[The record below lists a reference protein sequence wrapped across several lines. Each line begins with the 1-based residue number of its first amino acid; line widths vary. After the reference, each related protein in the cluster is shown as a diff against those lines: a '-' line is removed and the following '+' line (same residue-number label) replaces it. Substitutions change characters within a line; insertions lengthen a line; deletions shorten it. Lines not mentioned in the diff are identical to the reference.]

1 MQTTANREPAA
12 FRAGMIADSRSMR
25 HVASKIGSGNIKA
38 GIGAFNAPGLS
49 APGDSPKADPGLIYQ
64 NPSPA
69 AAVDVD
75 AIVTTRATAAS
86 LVTLTAAD
94 FNGVH
99 GAAECFPPRI
109 LTITANSN
117 ANWDATSIEVTY
129 IGADNL
135 THTETLAMPD
145 GGNTT
150 LSTTGRVKI
159 PVSIKIPAQSGT
171 GGSYTI
177 GYAVLDAS
185 LTVNDFLGVPVYDA
199 WTMEGRA
206 ENSALGEYG
215 HGDTVPV
222 LVKGAIAVETE
233 GTCADRGDVY
243 VRVSPNGGNTQI
255 GKFRADA
262 DSATAVLVPN
272 ARFERATTDGA
283 VNVVAFY

>member
-12 FRAGMIADSRSMR
+12 FRAGMIADSRPMR
-25 HVASKIGSGNIKA
+25 HVASKIASGNIKA
-38 GIGAFNAPGLS
+38 GIGAFGAPGLS

-75 AIVTTRATAAS
+75 AVVTTRATAAT
-86 LVTLTAAD
+86 LVTLVAAD

-99 GAAECFPPRI
+99 GAAECFPPRL

-117 ANWDATSIEVTY
+117 ANWDATNIEVTY

-135 THTETLAMPD
+135 THTELLAMPD

-150 LSTTGRVKI
+150 LTTTDRVKI
-159 PVSIKIPAQSGT
+159 PLSIKIPAQSGT

-185 LTVNDFLGVPVYDA
+185 LTINDFMGVPVYDA
-199 WTMEGRA
+199 WTMEGRG
-206 ENSALGEYG
+206 ENSDLGEYA
-215 HGDTVPV
+215 HGETVAVLRKGPV
-222 LVKGAIAVETE
+222 AVETE
-233 GTCADRGDVY
+233 GTCPDQGDVY

-272 ARFERATTDGA
+272 ARFERSTTLGA

>member
-12 FRAGMIADSRSMR
+12 FRAGMIADSRPMR

-38 GIGAFNAPGLS
+38 GVGVFAAPGLS
-49 APGDSPKADPGLIYQ
+49 APGETPKADPGLVYQ

-150 LSTTGRVKI
+150 LSTTGLVKI
-159 PVSIKIPAQSGT
+159 PVSIEIPAQSGT

-185 LTVNDFLGVPVYDA
+185 LTINDFMGVPVYDA
-199 WTMEGRA
+199 WAVEGRA
-206 ENSALGEYG
+206 ENSDLGEFV
-215 HGDTVPV
+215 HGSTIPV
-222 LVKGAIAVETE
+222 LRKGPIAVETE
-233 GTCADRGDVY
+233 GTCSDQGDVY

-262 DSATAVLVPN
+262 DSSTAVLIPN
-272 ARFERATTDGA
+272 ARFERNSVNGG
-283 VNVVAFY
+283 VNVIALY